1 MSSQIFSCPL
11 GVALEGL
18 QSGTTDDR
26 GVVSGETVLGEEL
39 TGFHLNELDEL
50 FVVDHVALVQED
62 NDVGNANLTGEQD
75 VLTSLSHGAVGSSDN
90 QNSAVHLGSTGD
102 HVLDVVGV
110 AGAVNVS
117 VVTSVG
123 LDTRRGQ

>member
-1 MSSQIFSCPL
+1 MIGVSSPGKL
-11 GVALEGL
+11 
-18 QSGTTDDR
+18 
-26 GVVSGETVLGEEL
+26 VLGEEL

-62 NDVGNANLTGEQD
+62 DDVGNANLTGEQD
-75 VLTSLSHGAVGSSDN
+75 VLASLSHGAVGSSDN
-90 QNSAVHLGSTGD
+90 QNSAVHLGSTGN

-110 AGAVNVS
+110 AGAVNMS

-123 LDTRRGQ
+123 LDTRCER

>member
-1 MSSQIFSCPL
+1 M
-11 GVALEGL
+11 A
-18 QSGTTDDR
+18 
-26 GVVSGETVLGEEL
+26 
-39 TGFHLNELDEL
+39 HLSE
-50 FVVDHVALVQED
+50 ED

-75 VLTSLSHGAVGSSDN
+75 VLASLSHRAVGSSDN
-90 QNSAVHLGSTGD
+90 EDSAVHLSSTGD

-123 LDTRRGQ
+123 LVLDVGDGDGDAALALFRSLVDRRRRR